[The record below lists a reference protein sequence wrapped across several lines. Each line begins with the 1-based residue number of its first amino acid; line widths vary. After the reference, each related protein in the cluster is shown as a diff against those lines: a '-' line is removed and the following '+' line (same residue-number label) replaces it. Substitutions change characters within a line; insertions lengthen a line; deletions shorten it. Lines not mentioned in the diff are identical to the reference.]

1 MLATLRN
8 AMSVLGEAVV
18 LRAIPAAGSYEA
30 RKMVLL
36 TGLQTRRIN
45 DPIHRCRARAQREFR
60 A

>member
-18 LRAIPAAGSYEA
+18 LRAIPAAGGYEA
-30 RKMVLL
+30 RKMLL
-36 TGLQTRRIN
+36 LAGLQTSRIN
-45 DPIHRCRARAQREFR
+45 DPIHLFRARAQRESR